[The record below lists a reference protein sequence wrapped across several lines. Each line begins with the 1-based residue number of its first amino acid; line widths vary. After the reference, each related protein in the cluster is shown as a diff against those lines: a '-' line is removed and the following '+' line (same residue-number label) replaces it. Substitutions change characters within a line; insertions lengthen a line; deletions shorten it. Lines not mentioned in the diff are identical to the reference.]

1 MEQLFIH
8 PYCKIEF
15 LVENLHLNRKTSGNY
30 LKSLEDLGVL
40 ASENKGKEVIYIN
53 LKLYELQK
61 KRVIRCG

>member
-1 MEQLFIH
+1 M
-8 PYCKIEF
+8 
-15 LVENLHLNRKTSGNY
+15 
-30 LKSLEDLGVL
+30 KSLEDLGVL